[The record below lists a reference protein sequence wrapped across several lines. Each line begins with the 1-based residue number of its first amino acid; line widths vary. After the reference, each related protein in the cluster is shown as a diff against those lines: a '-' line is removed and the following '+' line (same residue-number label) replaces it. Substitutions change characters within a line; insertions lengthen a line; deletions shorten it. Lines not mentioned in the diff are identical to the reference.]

1 MAMQYYLYVRWGT
14 GVQSPPSAPRH
25 NNNDRRPRRPR
36 SGCSSVEW
44 KQVGLQ
50 PLRNEQGH
58 VIGQKETLC
67 DCLHGERIARLALFE
82 PRFDEQGALVGYEEK
97 IRGGV
102 QLRDLNGRR
111 IGTRFADLRTRANN
125 PNSKGLTIIVRGA
138 PPERAA
144 TASVTTMDELVNL
157 AGLSPYFN

>member
-1 MAMQYYLYVRWGT
+1 MGKARTVAAMLRLTTLTMIAGLV
-14 GVQSPPSAPRH
+14 ALA
-25 NNNDRRPRRPR
+25 

-44 KQVGLQ
+44 KQVSMQ
-50 PLRNEQGH
+50 PLRNAQGH

-82 PRFDEQGALVGYEEK
+82 PRFDEHGALVGYEEK

-111 IGTRFADLRTRANN
+111 IGTRFADLRTRASN
-125 PNSKGLTIIVRGA
+125 PNSKGLTIIVLSQPA
-138 PPERAA
+138 QRAA

>member
-1 MAMQYYLYVRWGT
+1 MRLFTITMIVAL
-14 GVQSPPSAPRH
+14 AALA
-25 NNNDRRPRRPR
+25 

-44 KQVGLQ
+44 KQVSLQ
-50 PLRNEQGH
+50 PLRNQQGH

-67 DCLHGERIARLALFE
+67 DCLNGERIARLALFE
-82 PRFDEQGALVGYEEK
+82 PRFDDHGVLVGYEEK

-111 IGTRFADLRTRANN
+111 IGTRFADHRSRANN
-125 PNSKGLTIIVRGA
+125 PNSKGLTIIVHSA
-138 PPERAA
+138 PAERAA

-157 AGLSPYFN
+157 AGLSPYLN

>member
-1 MAMQYYLYVRWGT
+1 MGIGRTVAAIMRLTTITMIIGL
-14 GVQSPPSAPRH
+14 AALA
-25 NNNDRRPRRPR
+25 

-44 KQVGLQ
+44 KQVSAQ

-67 DCLHGERIARLALFE
+67 DCLNGERIARLALFE
-82 PRFDEQGALVGYEEK
+82 PRFNEHGALVGYEEK

-111 IGTRFADLRTRANN
+111 IGTRFADHRSRANN
-125 PNSKGLTIIVRGA
+125 PNSKGLTIIVHA
-138 PPERAA
+138 QPADRAA

>member
-1 MAMQYYLYVRWGT
+1 MLRLTTLTMIVGLVAL
-14 GVQSPPSAPRH
+14 A
-25 NNNDRRPRRPR
+25 

-44 KQVGLQ
+44 KQVSTQ

-67 DCLHGERIARLALFE
+67 DCLNGERIARLALFE
-82 PRFDEQGALVGYEEK
+82 PRFDEHGALVGYEEK

-111 IGTRFADLRTRANN
+111 IGTRFADHRSRANN
-125 PNSKGLTIIVRGA
+125 PNSKGLTIIVYA
-138 PPERAA
+138 QPAERAA

>member
-1 MAMQYYLYVRWGT
+1 MFRVTTLAMVVGL
-14 GVQSPPSAPRH
+14 AALA
-25 NNNDRRPRRPR
+25 

-44 KQVGLQ
+44 KQVSAQ
-50 PLRNEQGH
+50 PLRNGQGH

-82 PRFDEQGALVGYEEK
+82 PRFDEHGALVGYEEK
-97 IRGGV
+97 VRGGV

-111 IGTRFADLRTRANN
+111 IGTRFADHRSRANN
-125 PNSKGLTIIVRGA
+125 PNSKGLTIIVHSQPADR
-138 PPERAA
+138 RAA